1 MAAFSTIKLS
11 GNSFQP
17 ELYEIFNNSKNLIDK
32 LHILYIINIYS
43 IYNALIRTGGNN
55 LKIIISN
62 QSELPIYAQ
71 IREQIKE
78 QILNGQIKEGEI
90 LPSIR
95 SLAKDVGV
103 SVITTTRAYNDL
115 EKEGFIA
122 TMQGKGSVVLS
133 SNNKILKEQFIM
145 RIEEGIETAVESAK
159 QIGMTKD
166 EIIAIVDS
174 VWQQD

>member
-1 MAAFSTIKLS
+1 MKSS
-11 GNSFQP
+11 
-17 ELYEIFNNSKNLIDK
+17 
-32 LHILYIINIYS
+32 IIPKTSLTNCIYCIYFIIYS

-103 SVITTTRAYNDL
+103 SVITTTRAYND
-115 EKEGFIA
+115 
-122 TMQGKGSVVLS
+122 
-133 SNNKILKEQFIM
+133 
-145 RIEEGIETAVESAK
+145 
-159 QIGMTKD
+159 
-166 EIIAIVDS
+166 
-174 VWQQD
+174 

>member
-1 MAAFSTIKLS
+1 MKSS
-11 GNSFQP
+11 
-17 ELYEIFNNSKNLIDK
+17 
-32 LHILYIINIYS
+32 IIPKTSLTNCIYC

-122 TMQGKGSVVLS
+122 TM
-133 SNNKILKEQFIM
+133 
-145 RIEEGIETAVESAK
+145 
-159 QIGMTKD
+159 
-166 EIIAIVDS
+166 
-174 VWQQD
+174 